1 MREVEVLGYVYENG
15 KVVIKPI
22 KLLLGDT
29 SEERQTLMLDAMI
42 KLYLCGALR
51 ITSALFVRTM
61 PLI

>member
-51 ITSALFVRTM
+51 
-61 PLI
+61 